1 MLDQESRV
9 SEIPVRFEVRGKI
22 VDVEKLPRLPRRLI
36 EGQAEKYRRKYAEV
50 VGPHGERPTIVI
62 RKPDLVGI
70 KVEIVL
76 EFPETMRDS
85 IPGSE
90 KAVRID

>member
-1 MLDQESRV
+1 MSEQEPRV
-9 SEIPVRFEVRGKI
+9 SEIPVRFEVRGKV
-22 VDVEKLPRLPRRLI
+22 VDVEKLPRLPRRLV
-36 EGQAEKYRRKYAEV
+36 EGQAEKYRKKYADV
-50 VGPHGERPTIVI
+50 VGPNGERPTIVI

-76 EFPETMRDS
+76 EFPEAMKDS
-85 IPGSE
+85 VPGSE